1 MSYSSCF
8 NTANIELGCASS
20 VGGIKE
26 IYVLA
31 GSITGTSLTA
41 DDTISGITG
50 SGDLFKFELQK
61 QTSNLTETFNV
72 SIEAGTT
79 YYEQAT
85 TAIFNKIDA
94 DKRNQLKLL
103 AKNRSIE
110 LFVIDNNDNTYYL
123 GSDFSGGAITAGTSE
138 TGTAFGDRN
147 GYSVTISTYSKD
159 PMKLLSAP
167 LASVVSGI
175 TIN

>member
-8 NTANIELGCASS
+8 NTANIELGCAAS
-20 VGGIKE
+20 VGGIKS

-50 SGDLFKFELQK
+50 SGNLYHFELQK
-61 QTSNLTETFNV
+61 QTSNLTETFNI
-72 SIEAGTT
+72 SLENGTT
-79 YYEQAT
+79 FYQQDT
-85 TAIFNKIDA
+85 LAIFNKIDA

-103 AKNRSIE
+103 ARNRGIE
-110 LFVIDNNDNTYYL
+110 LFVVDNNDNTFYL
-123 GSDFSGGAITAGTSE
+123 GSDFSGGYTSAGTLE
-138 TGTAFGDRN
+138 TGTAFGDRS
-147 GYSVTISTYSKD
+147 GYSVTMTTFSKD
-159 PMKLLSAP
+159 PAKLLSAP
-167 LASVVSGI
+167 LADVVSGI